1 MESCAIAKDTILDTH
16 TEARPIYIPSVIVGY
31 FGDLI
36 LAAASASAS
45 ASAAKVSPSVKTTTS
60 QKDSR

>member
-1 MESCAIAKDTILDTH
+1 MESCAIAKDTILDTN
-16 TEARPIYIPSVIVGY
+16 TEARPIHIPSVIVGY

-36 LAAASASAS
+36 LAAAKSAS
-45 ASAAKVSPSVKTTTS
+45 VRTTTS

>member
-1 MESCAIAKDTILDTH
+1 MESCTIAKDTILDTY
-16 TEARPIYIPSVIVGY
+16 TEERPIHIPSVIVGY

-36 LAAASASAS
+36 LATATAT
-45 ASAAKVSPSVKTTTS
+45 AKSTEIKVTTTTS